1 MCIRDSSQMS
11 SPCRTLQ
18 SIDGRRLSEGGAL
31 ASSSPTTSQF
41 ESFANSSDDTGSQ
54 SDVRMGVVGVMAEAV
69 LLSMG
74 PRHQAL
80 CRSSGTELAKAFAA
94 LVHTKTVPI
103 VAHLGKKR
111 PAPVPSRT
119 DSDTVTVGES
129 SSTGTRS
136 SGKTSPIQ
144 IRQVR
149 LPRPLSTIAYIN
161 DDTTDARD
169 DKVVALHNDSSVVV
183 SSTEHTTSS
192 GGSVCTSFPSELSF
206 LKACRRP
213 GMSAAAAYHRYQENI
228 QLSLMSIGTSNQ
240 PDSDPAATPSPET
253 SCGTLKWLTDQHT
266 SAPTPLGKLTQ
277 ESDASGSNDGVS
289 VSNGMTDSSRGS
301 VEKHDGGI
309 AKAKAI
315 KLFHVHLLSIA
326 PVSPTSTSLSG
337 IHVVVN
343 VEALALRP
351 DSQGLK
357 MARARGPSRQS
368 IGVRILDG
376 FCSNLDVQSVEFIG
390 TSKVVSIGNGF
401 LAGSFAESVSY
412 GAMPRLRSVGD
423 DWMFLCSRLHELT
436 VEGTCDRLRT
446 VGSRW
451 LSECQSLVKFDSSAF
466 CEVERVG
473 SWWLSRCDSL
483 EAASFGGMP
492 SLVTVGDWWMSSC
505 PALENVSFEG
515 QSSLKTVGSGWLYA
529 AVSIPSVSF
538 SGLLSLREVGDR
550 WMADC
555 TWLRSVSHNGLV
567 MLREVGSY
575 WLSGCCMLNRVS
587 MLGVDRLTTVGPY
600 WLANTCAPHVECN
613 SANSGR
619 INALID
625 LTHDVLTQRG
635 RIDPKM
641 KIQLLDE
648 ALPAAPIHLLRDGS
662 SSALLPNMRFP

>member
-161 DDTTDARD
+161 DEIAAAHEVE
-169 DKVVALHNDSSVVV
+169 VVALHNDSSVVV
-183 SSTEHTTSS
+183 SSTENTTST
-192 GGSVCTSFPSELSF
+192 GGSVCTSFPSDLSF
-206 LKACRRP
+206 MKACRRP
-213 GMSAAAAYHRYQENI
+213 GVPATAYHRYQESKQI
-228 QLSLMSIGTSNQ
+228 SLMSRGTSS
-240 PDSDPAATPSPET
+240 PPEPHHTPTPET

-266 SAPTPLGKLTQ
+266 STEMDKLAQPNVDT
-277 ESDASGSNDGVS
+277 S
-289 VSNGMTDSSRGS
+289 VSNGVSGSGGMTDSSMDS
-301 VEKHDGGI
+301 LEKRHTTTTTKSSN
-309 AKAKAI
+309 AKL
-315 KLFHVHLLSIA
+315 KLFQMHLLSIA

-351 DSQGLK
+351 DSTGLK
-357 MARARGPSRQS
+357 VSKMRKHT
-368 IGVRILDG
+368 IGSVRIMDD

>member
-1 MCIRDSSQMS
+1 MS

-18 SIDGRRLSEGGAL
+18 STDARRLSEGGAL

-41 ESFANSSDDTGSQ
+41 ESFANSSDDAGSQ

-69 LLSMG
+69 LSSMG

-80 CRSSGTELAKAFAA
+80 CRSSGTELAKAFAI
-94 LVHTKTVPI
+94 LVHSKTVPI
-103 VAHLGKKR
+103 VAHLGKKG
-111 PAPVPSRT
+111 PAPAPSRT

-144 IRQVR
+144 VRQVR

-161 DDTTDARD
+161 DEMTDAQD
-169 DKVVALHNDSSVVV
+169 VKVSALHNDPSVVV
-183 SSTEHTTSS
+183 SSTENTTSS

-228 QLSLMSIGTSNQ
+228 QLSLMSLGASTQ
-240 PDSDPAATPSPET
+240 ADSDPAHTPTPET

-266 SAPTPLGKLTQ
+266 SSTPMDKLAAQ
-277 ESDASGSNDGVS
+277 EADASGSNNGGVS

-301 VEKHDGGI
+301 VEKDGGGI

-326 PVSPTSTSLSG
+326 PVSPTSTCLSG

-357 MARARGPSRQS
+357 MAKARGPSRQS

-401 LAGSFAESVSY
+401 LAGSFAESVSFS
-412 GAMPRLRSVGD
+412 AMPRLRSVGD
-423 DWMFLCSRLHELT
+423 DWMFLCSRLHELK
-436 VEGTCDRLRT
+436 VEGTCDRLKV

-451 LSECQSLVKFDSSAF
+451 LSECQSLVKFDPSAF

-483 EAASFGGMP
+483 EAASFRGMP
-492 SLVTVGDWWMSSC
+492 SLVVVGDWWLSSC
-505 PALENVSFEG
+505 PALERVSFEG
-515 QSSLKTVGSGWLYA
+515 QSSLSTVGSGWLYA

-538 SGLLSLREVGDR
+538 SGLLSLRDVGDR

-575 WLSGCCMLNRVS
+575 WLSGCCMLSRVS

-600 WLANTCAPHVECN
+600 WLANTSAPFIECN

-619 INALID
+619 VSALID

-648 ALPAAPIHLLRDGS
+648 TLPARPSHLLNEGS
-662 SSALLPNMRFP
+662 SSALLPIL